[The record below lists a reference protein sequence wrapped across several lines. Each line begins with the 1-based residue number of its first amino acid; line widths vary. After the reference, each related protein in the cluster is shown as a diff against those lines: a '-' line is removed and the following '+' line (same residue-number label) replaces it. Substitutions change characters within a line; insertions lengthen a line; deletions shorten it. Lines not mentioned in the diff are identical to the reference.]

1 MNREEILLKLKNNP
15 EYIQELNEVDEELE
29 IFIVKNNG
37 NNIRYIINPIK
48 EVQRQAIKNTP
59 LSVKYIRN
67 VDKQVGI
74 ICVKS
79 LWNSLELTNNPSED
93 IIEEAIKTKGWAIQ
107 FVKEPSEEL
116 QMLAVSKDYDS
127 IKYIENPSENVQLAA
142 IENYYVAIRF
152 IKNPSLKAKVK
163 AVILNGEAINYI
175 SNYDL
180 DDIKVFIYENINVVK
195 YIYESIDVDI
205 VVDILKRKIKD
216 ENIKKKYIEDF
227 LESEILD
234 MDKINLILQINLE
247 IFTKF
252 KKPLIKIEDIFNNEI
267 LNFEL

>member
-1 MNREEILLKLKNNP
+1 MNREEMLLKLKNKP
-15 EYIQELNEVDEELE
+15 EYIQELVNVDEELE

-37 NNIRYIINPIK
+37 NNIRYINNPSK
-48 EVQRQAIKNTP
+48 KVQMEAIKNTP
-59 LSVKYIRN
+59 LSIKYIRN
-67 VDKQVGI
+67 VDKEIGI
-74 ICVKS
+74 MCVKS
-79 LWNSLELTNNPSED
+79 LWNSLELINNPSEE

-116 QMLAVSKDYDS
+116 QVLAVSKDYDS

-152 IKNPSLKAKVK
+152 IKKPSLKAKVK

-180 DDIKVFIYENINVVK
+180 DDLKVFIHENINVVK

-205 VVDILKRKIKD
+205 VVEILKEKIKD
-216 ENIKKKYIEDF
+216 ENIEKKYIEDF
-227 LESEILD
+227 LELEILE
-234 MDKINLILQINLE
+234 MDKINFVREYGSMNAKRILVDYKLSM
-247 IFTKF
+247 
-252 KKPLIKIEDIFNNEI
+252 
-267 LNFEL
+267 

>member
-1 MNREEILLKLKNNP
+1 MDREEILLNLKSNP
-15 EYIQELNEVDEELE
+15 EYIQELVDVDEELE

-37 NNIRYIINPIK
+37 NNIRYINNPSK
-48 EVQRQAIKNTP
+48 EIQRQAIKNTP

-67 VDKQVGI
+67 VDKEIGI

-79 LWNSLELTNNPSED
+79 LWNSLELINNPNEE

-127 IKYIENPSENVQLAA
+127 IKYIENPSENIQLAA

-163 AVILNGEAINYI
+163 AVTSNGEAINYI

-180 DDIKVFIYENINVVK
+180 DDIKVFIHENINVVK

-205 VVDILKRKIKD
+205 VVEILKEKIKA
-216 ENIKKKYIEDF
+216 ENIEKKYIEDF
-227 LESEILD
+227 LELEILE
-234 MDKINLILQINLE
+234 MDKINFIREYGSKNA
-247 IFTKF
+247 
-252 KKPLIKIEDIFNNEI
+252 KKLLVDYK
-267 LNFEL
+267 LSM

>member
-1 MNREEILLKLKNNP
+1 MKLKSNP
-15 EYIQELNEVDEELE
+15 EYIQELVDVDEELE

-37 NNIRYIINPIK
+37 NNIRYINNPSK
-48 EVQRQAIKNTP
+48 EIQRQAIKNTP

-67 VDKQVGI
+67 VDKEIGI

-79 LWNSLELTNNPSED
+79 LWNSLELINNPNEE

-127 IKYIENPSENVQLAA
+127 IKYIENPSENIQLAA

-163 AVILNGEAINYI
+163 AVTSNGEAINYI

-180 DDIKVFIYENINVVK
+180 DDIKVFIHENINVVK

-205 VVDILKRKIKD
+205 VVEILKEKIKA
-216 ENIKKKYIEDF
+216 ENIEKKYIEDF
-227 LESEILD
+227 LELEILE
-234 MDKINLILQINLE
+234 MDKINFIREYGSKNA
-247 IFTKF
+247 
-252 KKPLIKIEDIFNNEI
+252 KKLLVDYK
-267 LNFEL
+267 LSM

>member
-1 MNREEILLKLKNNP
+1 MDRDEILLKLKKNP
-15 EYIQELNEVDEELE
+15 EYIKDLNEVDEELE

-37 NNIRYIINPIK
+37 NNIKYIEEPSR
-48 EVQRQAIKNTP
+48 EVQKQAIKSTP
-59 LSVKYIRN
+59 LSVKYIKN
-67 VDKQVGI
+67 IDKEIGI
-74 ICVKS
+74 MCVKS
-79 LWNSLELTNNPSED
+79 LWNSLELINNPINE

-116 QMLAVSKDYDS
+116 QLLAVSKDYDS

-142 IENYYVAIRF
+142 VENYYVAIRF

-180 DDIKVFIYENINVVK
+180 DDIKVFIHENINVVK

-205 VVDILKRKIKD
+205 VIDILKEKIKD
-216 ENIKKKYIEDF
+216 DNIERKYIEDF
-227 LESEILD
+227 LELEILE
-234 MDKINLILQINLE
+234 MDKINLIRQYGSKNA
-247 IFTKF
+247 
-252 KKPLIKIEDIFNNEI
+252 KKI
-267 LNFEL
+267 LVDYKLSM